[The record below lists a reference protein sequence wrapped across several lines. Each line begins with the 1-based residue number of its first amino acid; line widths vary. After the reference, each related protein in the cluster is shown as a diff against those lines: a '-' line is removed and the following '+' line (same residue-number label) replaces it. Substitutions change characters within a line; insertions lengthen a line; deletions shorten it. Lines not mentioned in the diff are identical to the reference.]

1 MHHVPRSPP
10 PLSFS
15 LWSSK
20 AVELSPD
27 TSEFW
32 LNRGLAY
39 ESIADTLFVAKPAD
53 ATQVRQLKVTFT
65 RLNSPNQCIRAT

>member
-1 MHHVPRSPP
+1 M
-10 PLSFS
+10 
-15 LWSSK
+15 
-20 AVELSPD
+20 ELSPD

-53 ATQVRQLKVTFT
+53 ATQVRQLKVTLT

>member
-1 MHHVPRSPP
+1 MESPLLYMP
-10 PLSFS
+10 TSCYAPCPSLTPASCLSV
-15 LWSSK
+15 WSSK

-53 ATQVRQLKVTFT
+53 ATQVRQAKV
-65 RLNSPNQCIRAT
+65 A